1 MQLGGKRSTNA
12 AKYAYLTNNLLYF
25 GSKKNAS
32 SMESFNIEGALLKK
46 AQTETKLKAAIEVL
60 HPSRPFC
67 YPPRVDYFYL
77 IFKSEKGASPPT
89 ALSHPSHKT
98 WSAGSLRCWRAGAR
112 STPRGRWRKSRR
124 RPPL

>member
-32 SMESFNIEGALLKK
+32 SMESFNIEGAMLKK

-77 IFKSEKGASPPT
+77 IFKSEKGASPRGFHRPT
-89 ALSHPSHKT
+89 
-98 WSAGSLRCWRAGAR
+98 
-112 STPRGRWRKSRR
+112 
-124 RPPL
+124 